1 MLLLVCIQYI
11 ALLLPPQNIPTY
23 LESLLKKEKKRK
35 KKAREKEKEEGG
47 GDSRYSKPTNKMAD
61 RYLIY
66 IQKLVSYTPNTTLG
80 SMVVTL

>member
-1 MLLLVCIQYI
+1 MYTVYRFV
-11 ALLLPPQNIPTY
+11 AAPPKHTY
-23 LESLLKKEKKRK
+23 LPRVITKKRK
-35 KKAREKEKEEGG
+35 KKKKKKQEKKRRRRGVG
-47 GDSRYSKPTNKMAD
+47 IVGILNPTNKMAD

>member
-1 MLLLVCIQYI
+1 MYTVYRFV
-11 ALLLPPQNIPTY
+11 AAPPKHTY
-23 LESLLKKEKKRK
+23 LPRVITKKRKKKK

>member
-47 GDSRYSKPTNKMAD
+47 GDSRYSKPHE
-61 RYLIY
+61 
-66 IQKLVSYTPNTTLG
+66 
-80 SMVVTL
+80 